1 MIIKK
6 IHIQKFRGFNDVGLE
21 LWSHITAISWQ
32 NWTQK
37 TTILGLISQP
47 FSLNTLVEEK
57 DPMSKE
63 KPLSGGNFRSQFGEK
78 FKRSK
83 TFDKPGE
90 HRWTVSFIDQKE
102 PEYTVWS
109 IDRGGKNIWEI
120 RFWKVNKTTGNANKT
135 KWSWFKRYPAIY
147 LSLKRLY
154 PIGED
159 SKIKEVDVQLPD
171 DEKEFYAEWHNKILI
186 LTRDNEK
193 ILTPSIIKSNNKD
206 TIGANTSYYDW
217 LTNSAWQDNIWKI
230 LLAILSFK
238 RLKEKYPNSY
248 KGGILVIDELDAT
261 LYPGSQIKVI
271 EFLHQMAEKYCI
283 QIVFTTHSLTILEK
297 IEEMKNK
304 NKHNRNTIKSLFLE
318 KVDNTINIKEKWFL
332 YIKHKLEVSLSDAP
346 RNIDKID
353 IYCED
358 KEWIILAKNFLWR
371 AITKNLNFVQVSL
384 GCENYLNLITHKIP
398 AFLYPNSI
406 IILDGDA
413 RQKIERK
420 NEKNRKNI
428 VCLPWDKSP
437 ERILAEFLN
446 NLNDGDTFWDKGFS
460 HQLCFRDHPFS
471 EINSSRDKAKRRF
484 NSEIIQSYY
493 TQILKY
499 WKKQHKDQ
507 VEEFKKSFMQIYST
521 IIREKWLSIPLW
533 DTHEVKTS

>member
-206 TIGANTSYYDW
+206 TI
-217 LTNSAWQDNIWKI
+217 
-230 LLAILSFK
+230 
-238 RLKEKYPNSY
+238 
-248 KGGILVIDELDAT
+248 V
-261 LYPGSQIKVI
+261 
-271 EFLHQMAEKYCI
+271 
-283 QIVFTTHSLTILEK
+283 
-297 IEEMKNK
+297 
-304 NKHNRNTIKSLFLE
+304 
-318 KVDNTINIKEKWFL
+318 
-332 YIKHKLEVSLSDAP
+332 
-346 RNIDKID
+346 
-353 IYCED
+353 
-358 KEWIILAKNFLWR
+358 
-371 AITKNLNFVQVSL
+371 
-384 GCENYLNLITHKIP
+384 
-398 AFLYPNSI
+398 
-406 IILDGDA
+406 
-413 RQKIERK
+413 
-420 NEKNRKNI
+420 
-428 VCLPWDKSP
+428 
-437 ERILAEFLN
+437 
-446 NLNDGDTFWDKGFS
+446 
-460 HQLCFRDHPFS
+460 
-471 EINSSRDKAKRRF
+471 
-484 NSEIIQSYY
+484 
-493 TQILKY
+493 
-499 WKKQHKDQ
+499 
-507 VEEFKKSFMQIYST
+507 
-521 IIREKWLSIPLW
+521 
-533 DTHEVKTS
+533 